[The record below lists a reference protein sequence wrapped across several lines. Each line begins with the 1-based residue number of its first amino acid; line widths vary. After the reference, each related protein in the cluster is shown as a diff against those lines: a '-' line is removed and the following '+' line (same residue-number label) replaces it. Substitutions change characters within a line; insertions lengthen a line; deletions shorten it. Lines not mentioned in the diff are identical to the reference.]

1 MVRNNISA
9 ENSVQKD
16 ISARINKARNSYC
29 SLRNIWK
36 SNIYCLKTKLRLFN
50 SNVISVLLYGCQSWR
65 VSKDDM
71 NKLDVFQ
78 TKCLRRTCNI
88 FWPNKISN
96 EDLYRRTNS
105 SPISTQIQK
114 HRLRWLGHVLR
125 MPQDSIPK
133 VALRWTPTGKRNR
146 GRPKTTCRRT
156 ITTELSD
163 MGLTMG
169 EAQVI
174 AQDRHRWRR
183 DIEVGSNDSRLHV
196 VEPPRGR
203 SFIWQIGVNSSIQDR
218 RQVDRG
224 FLWSRVSCT
233 RQR

>member
-1 MVRNNISA
+1 MDQIFSLRNIIEQSTEWNAPLCIGFIDFKKAFGSIHHKTLWKILRHYGLPQKIISLINDFSYLGSKISA
-9 ENSVQKD
+9 ENSVQKV

-29 SLRNIWK
+29 SIRNIWK
-36 SNIYCLKTKLRLFN
+36 SNIYSLKTKLRFFN

-96 EDLYRRTNS
+96 EDLYRITNL

-125 MPQDSIPK
+125 MPQDYIPK

-146 GRPKTTCRRT
+146 GRPKTRWRRT
-156 ITTELSD
+156 ITT
-163 MGLTMG
+163 
-169 EAQVI
+169 
-174 AQDRHRWRR
+174 
-183 DIEVGSNDSRLHV
+183 
-196 VEPPRGR
+196 
-203 SFIWQIGVNSSIQDR
+203 
-218 RQVDRG
+218 
-224 FLWSRVSCT
+224 
-233 RQR
+233 